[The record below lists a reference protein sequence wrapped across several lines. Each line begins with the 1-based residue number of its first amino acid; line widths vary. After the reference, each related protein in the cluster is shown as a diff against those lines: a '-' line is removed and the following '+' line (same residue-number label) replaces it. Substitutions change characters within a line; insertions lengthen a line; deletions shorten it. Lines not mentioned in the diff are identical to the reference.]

1 MFLKSLT
8 LKGFKSFADSTTMEL
23 EPGVTVVVGPNGSGK
38 SNVVD
43 AIAWVLGAQAP
54 KAVRSQKMDD
64 VIFNGTARRPALG
77 RAEVMLTIDNSQGLL
92 PIEFSEITVSRTL
105 FRSGESEYAI
115 NGVECRLLD
124 VQELLSDAGVG
135 RQQHVIIGQGRIDEV
150 LSNSPEDR
158 RAIIEEA
165 AGVLKHRKRKEKA
178 ERRLEGTEAN
188 LLRAQDLLREVRR
201 NLKPLERQ
209 ADAAR
214 RHGALIAE
222 MRALQTYLAGREIAS
237 FQSRLTNLAS
247 DKLAGEETERSLR
260 AKLSSLDTTVMAA
273 EAQLSARGDSGV
285 NDELVRI
292 EQLRGRAK
300 GLLAVLAERRRSVER
315 DRGQLMDS
323 GVVATLEAESSKL
336 RDDLAK
342 VNEQLAA
349 VARVNPDSVI
359 GEGSNTLEEA
369 RAATQKVNELTAQV
383 RGLNEDIDRLRI
395 AVDTDVRNEND
406 LALRLV
412 QADAARGAAESASD
426 AALALFSTAQ
436 SDATSSSAR
445 AEALALALDVNS
457 ASASALR
464 EVEGALGTL
473 NDLIDIDADRRVAVQ
488 VALGDSL
495 SGVVAQNVDAARRA
509 LQELRQSGS
518 VGAVL
523 ALNAIATIPFTPM
536 VNKGQSLRGSVRAK
550 SGPHEVQ
557 VNRLLDV
564 LFSRVVFV
572 QSWSDALDA
581 AMSHPEMV
589 VVTGDGDRFAS
600 TGMRVGASG
609 VTQSALDEAKQIG
622 RAHV

>member
-1 MFLKSLT
+1 
-8 LKGFKSFADSTTMEL
+8 
-23 EPGVTVVVGPNGSGK
+23 
-38 SNVVD
+38 
-43 AIAWVLGAQAP
+43 
-54 KAVRSQKMDD
+54 
-64 VIFNGTARRPALG
+64 
-77 RAEVMLTIDNSQGLL
+77 
-92 PIEFSEITVSRTL
+92 
-105 FRSGESEYAI
+105 
-115 NGVECRLLD
+115 
-124 VQELLSDAGVG
+124 
-135 RQQHVIIGQGRIDEV
+135 
-150 LSNSPEDR
+150 
-158 RAIIEEA
+158 
-165 AGVLKHRKRKEKA
+165 
-178 ERRLEGTEAN
+178 
-188 LLRAQDLLREVRR
+188 
-201 NLKPLERQ
+201 
-209 ADAAR
+209 
-214 RHGALIAE
+214 
-222 MRALQTYLAGREIAS
+222 MRALQMYLAGREIAS

-247 DKLAGEETERSLR
+247 AKLAGEETARALR

-336 RDDLAK
+336 REDLAK
-342 VNEQLAA
+342 VNEQLDA
-349 VARVNPDSVI
+349 VARVNPDSVMG
-359 GEGSNTLEEA
+359 GEASNTLEEA

-395 AVDTDVRNEND
+395 AVETDVRNETD
-406 LALRLV
+406 LSLRLV
-412 QADAARGAAESASD
+412 QADAARTTAESASD

-436 SDATSSSAR
+436 SDATSSAAR

-495 SGVVAQNVDAARRA
+495 SGVVAQNVEAARRA

-523 ALNAIATIPFTPM
+523 ALNAITTIPFTPV
-536 VNKGQSLRGSVRAK
+536 VNKGQSLRANVRAK

-572 QSWSDALDA
+572 QSWSDA
-581 AMSHPEMV
+581 
-589 VVTGDGDRFAS
+589 
-600 TGMRVGASG
+600 
-609 VTQSALDEAKQIG
+609 
-622 RAHV
+622 